1 MKSIDTP
8 IPLYYKLKQ
17 EIIRMIEDEEVNA
30 DELIPSERDMMEK
43 YDISRTTVRKAIDV
57 LVNEGYLYKIHGK
70 GTYVK
75 GKKFAQGLLKL
86 TSCTEMLR
94 SKGFDPI
101 SKVLK
106 YDVFTPS
113 KRIIHHMNLDN
124 KDKVFYTERVNLI
137 EGTPINYTKSYI
149 PYKYVPSIENFNFN
163 NNSIYKTL
171 SKVYKIDIIGTNRT
185 VEAVLPSEELAK
197 ALDVSLNLPLLKFN
211 GWVYGKHD
219 NDKIL
224 VEYFKTYYRSD
235 RSKFY
240 MDFVE

>member
-17 EIIRMIEDEEVNA
+17 EIIKMIENEEVNA
-30 DELIPSERDMMEK
+30 DELIPSEREMMEK
-43 YDISRTTVRKAIDV
+43 YDISRTTVRKAIDI

-75 GKKFAQGLLKL
+75 GKKFSQGLLKL
-86 TSCTEMLR
+86 TSCKEMLR

-101 SKVLK
+101 SKVIK
-106 YDVFTPS
+106 YDVLTPS
-113 KRIIHHMNLDN
+113 KRLSHQMNLTP

-137 EGTPINYTKSYI
+137 EGSPINYTKSYI

-163 NNSIYKTL
+163 KSSIYKTL
-171 SKVYKIDIIGTNRT
+171 STVYKIDIIGSNRT
-185 VEAVLPSEELAK
+185 VEAVLPDEVIAK
-197 ALDVSLNLPLLKFN
+197 ALDINLNLPLLKFN
-211 GWVYGKHD
+211 GWVYGEH
-219 NDKIL
+219 NSSKIL
-224 VEYFKTYYRSD
+224 IEYFKTFYRSD

-240 MDFVE
+240 IDFVE

>member
-1 MKSIDTP
+1 MNNITTP
-8 IPLYYKLKQ
+8 VPLYYKLKE
-17 EIIRMIEDEEVNA
+17 EIIRMIEDEEVNP

-75 GKKFAQGLLKL
+75 GKKFSQGLLKL

-94 SKGFDPI
+94 SKGFDPV
-101 SKVLK
+101 SKVIK
-106 YDVFTPS
+106 SEIFTPR
-113 KRIIHHMNLDN
+113 KRIIHHMDLKDR
-124 KDKVFYTERVNLI
+124 DKVFYTERVNYI
-137 EGTPINYTKSYI
+137 EGAPINYTKSYI

-163 NNSIYKTL
+163 TNSMYKTL
-171 SKVYKIDIIGTNRT
+171 SSVYKIDIIGSNRT
-185 VEAVLPSEELAK
+185 VEAVLPDEDLAK
-197 ALDVSLNLPLLKFN
+197 ALDISLNLPLLKFN
-211 GWVYGKHD
+211 GWVYGKL
-219 NDKIL
+219 NGNKIL

-240 MDFVE
+240 IDFVE